1 MLSYLRIYALCKR
14 DQKVKDKLVKRM
26 VAMSRSTAG
35 VKHRAS
41 LQELGF
47 VFSNAEGVN
56 YETIISSLINC
67 RFH

>member
-1 MLSYLRIYALCKR
+1 
-14 DQKVKDKLVKRM
+14 M
-26 VAMSRSTAG
+26 VAMSRRTAG